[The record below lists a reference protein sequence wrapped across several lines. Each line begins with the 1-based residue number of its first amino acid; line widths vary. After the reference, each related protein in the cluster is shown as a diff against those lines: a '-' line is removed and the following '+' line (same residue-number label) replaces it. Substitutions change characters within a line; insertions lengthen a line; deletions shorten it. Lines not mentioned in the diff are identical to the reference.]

1 MRIMASFVRLIKQVL
16 AAMALLVSACPI
28 ASAQTEDVE
37 GMLAQLADPETVGW
51 EDLERRI
58 VAEWSRSGSASMD
71 FLLRRGKEALEAG
84 EPDVAL
90 QHLGALTD
98 HAPEFAEGW
107 HLRAVALYGSN
118 LYGPALEDVMR
129 VLELNPRHF
138 GAMAGFAAIL
148 QQLGRDEEALE
159 AWRQV
164 HAMHPH
170 RETTR
175 ATLETLSSR
184 VEGRGL

>member
-1 MRIMASFVRLIKQVL
+1 MRIMASIVRRFKQVL
-16 AAMALLVSACPI
+16 APTALLVAFC
-28 ASAQTEDVE
+28 ATVSAQVADVE

-51 EDLERRI
+51 EDLESRI

-71 FLLRRGKEALEAG
+71 LLLRRGKEALEAG

-107 HLRAVALYGSN
+107 HLRAIALFGLN

-138 GAMAGFAAIL
+138 GAKAGFAAIL

-164 HAMHPH
+164 HALHPH

-175 ATLETLSSR
+175 AAMEMLSSR